1 MAMTFP
7 ASPTVGQIFTSGN
20 KSWQW
25 DGTTWLAYGAS
36 LSPTVLKVDST
47 NARVGINNQSPTQA
61 LDVTGVINSR
71 RSAGFDSLALVGPLS
86 AGADYSAVIT
96 ATALS
101 GSQTYTLPNA
111 TGTVALTSDFALTLV
126 KSQTVGAGATTIDV
140 TSCFTSTYDNY
151 KIVYNGGT
159 CSGNTSISS
168 QFLVGSTPDATNY
181 YGGVAFINVGAGN
194 WQLGVNNGG
203 SSWTCGWAR
212 GTDTGFSFDCHNVFQ
227 AKPTT
232 CMGMFA
238 RLDNGQVGHTTIQH
252 AVGTSYNGIRFI
264 IGGGLTV
271 TGGTISV
278 YGYKR

>member
-47 NARVGINNQSPTQA
+47 NARVGINNQSPA
-61 LDVTGVINSR
+61 HPLDVIGRVETRAAATQDGV
-71 RSAGFDSLALVGPLS
+71 ALVGR
-86 AGADYSAVIT
+86 AGGSSSFDVALTPTTLTADRT
-96 ATALS
+96 L
-101 GSQTYTLPNA
+101 TLPDA

-126 KSQTVGAGATTIDV
+126 KSQTVGTGVSVVDV
-140 TSCFTSTYDNY
+140 TSCFTSDFDNY
-151 KIVYNGGT
+151 KITYTGGT
-159 CSGNTSISS
+159 SSGLNSISS

-203 SSWTCGWAR
+203 ASWTCGWAR

-232 CMGMFA
+232 CIGMFV

-252 AVGTSYNGIRFI
+252 AVGTSYNGIRFTPT
-264 IGGGLTV
+264 GGTL
-271 TGGTISV
+271 TGGTIAV
-278 YGYKR
+278 YGYRR